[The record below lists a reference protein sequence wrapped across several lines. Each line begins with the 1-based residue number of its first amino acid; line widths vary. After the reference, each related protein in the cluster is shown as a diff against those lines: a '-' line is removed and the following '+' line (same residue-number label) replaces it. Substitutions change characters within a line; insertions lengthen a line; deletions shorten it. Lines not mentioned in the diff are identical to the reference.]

1 MSARPLIGILFL
13 LFALPVFAGEHDAI
27 LGTWTTKNAKS
38 RVDIYPC
45 GIMVCGKIVSLKE
58 PVYPPDDKKGM
69 AGKTKIDREN
79 PDPKLRTRPLVG
91 LELLKDFKLT
101 EPGLWK
107 EGTIYD
113 PESGNTYKCKM
124 TLESPN
130 RLKVRGYIGF
140 SFIGRT
146 QIWTR

>member
-1 MSARPLIGILFL
+1 MGARLLIGFLFL
-13 LFALPVFAGEHDAI
+13 LFTLPALAGEHDAI

-38 RVDIYPC
+38 RVEIYPC
-45 GIMVCGKIVSLKE
+45 GSMICGKIVSLKE

-79 PDPKLRTRPLVG
+79 PDPKLRTKPLIG
-91 LELLKDFKLT
+91 LELLKNFT
-101 EPGLWK
+101 RAEPGLWK

-113 PESGNTYKCKM
+113 PESGKTYKCKL
-124 TLESPN
+124 TLESPK
-130 RLKVRGYIGF
+130 RLKVRGFIGF

>member
-1 MSARPLIGILFL
+1 MSARPIIGFLFL
-13 LFALPVFAGEHDAI
+13 LFTLPALAGEHDAI

-38 RVDIYPC
+38 HVTIYTC
-45 GIMVCGKIVSLKE
+45 GTMICGKIVSLKH

-69 AGKTKIDREN
+69 AGKKKIDREN
-79 PDPKLRTRPLVG
+79 PDPKLRARPLIG
-91 LELLKDFKLT
+91 LEMLKNFKRV

-113 PESGNTYKCKM
+113 PESGKTYSCKL
-124 TLESPN
+124 TLESPK
-130 RLKVRGYIGF
+130 RLKVRGFIGF